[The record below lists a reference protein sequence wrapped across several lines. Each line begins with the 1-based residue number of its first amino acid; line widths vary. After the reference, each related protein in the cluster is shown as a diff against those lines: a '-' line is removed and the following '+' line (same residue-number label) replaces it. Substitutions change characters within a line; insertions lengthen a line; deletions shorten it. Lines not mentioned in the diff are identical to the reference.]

1 MKSMFFLFCFIPA
14 LIFAQTDSIV
24 NYTDI
29 NGMKQGYW
37 IKKDA
42 NGQKIYEGYFK
53 NNIPYGIMRR
63 FHGNGVVKAIM
74 EFDKNDQKK
83 VKVTYFD
90 DTGELSAKGFF
101 YDKKRDSTWQYFGQ
115 SAMLVGE
122 EHYVKGKK
130 HGVSKKYYPSG
141 KIVEEIWYKN
151 GKLDGPWI
159 RYYENGNMRMKTQ
172 QINDKRI
179 GDFYSY
185 FADGKVEIKGF
196 YENDLKDGI
205 WKKFDD
211 KGKVIKEMKF
221 TEGKLENEEAIDKE
235 FTKELEDAEKIITP
249 KTKLVSFTYVSNALG
264 TINPVKELTEIAHK
278 NGAKVLVDAA
288 QAIQHFQIDV
298 QALDCDF
305 LVFSGHKIYGP
316 TGTGILYG
324 KEDILNAMPP
334 FEGGGDMIKTVSFKG
349 TEFNDLPFKFEA
361 GTPHIAGC
369 IALGTAIEY
378 IQKIGLENI
387 QQYEAALLDYAT
399 EQLSQIEGLKIYGTA
414 KNKSAVLSFLLD
426 GIHPYDVGVILD
438 NQGIAIRTGHHCA
451 QPIMEHYNIT
461 GTCRAT
467 FAFYNTKEEIDLL
480 KEGILKAKKMLS

>member
-1 MKSMFFLFCFIPA
+1 MIQPSQM
-14 LIFAQTDSIV
+14 
-24 NYTDI
+24 DI
-29 NGMKQGYW
+29 QQIRADFPILNEKIRGKQLVYLDNG
-37 IKKDA
+37 A
-42 NGQKIYEGYFK
+42 STQKPQAVIDRE
-53 NNIPYGIMRR
+53 N
-63 FHGNGVVKAIM
+63 
-74 EFDKNDQKK
+74 
-83 VKVTYFD
+83 
-90 DTGELSAKGFF
+90 FF
-101 YDKKRDSTWQYFGQ
+101 YEHQYANIHRGVHYLSQIGTDLYEQVRRQIQQFINAKHEHEIIYTKGTTN
-115 SAMLVGE
+115 AINLVA
-122 EHYVKGKK
+122 YTFGKK
-130 HGVSKKYYPSG
+130 FIGEGDEIVVTEMEHHSNIVPWQMLCEEKKC
-141 KIVEEIWYKN
+141 
-151 GKLDGPWI
+151 L
-159 RYYENGNMRMKTQ
+159 
-172 QINDKRI
+172 
-179 GDFYSY
+179 
-185 FADGKVEIKGF
+185 
-196 YENDLKDGI
+196 L
-205 WKKFDD
+205 
-211 KGKVIKEMKF
+211 KVIPLQEDGTIK
-221 TEGKLENEEAIDKE
+221 
-235 FTKELEDAEKIITP
+235 LEDAEKIITP

-467 FAFYNTKEEIDLL
+467 FAFYNTKVEIDLL

>member
-1 MKSMFFLFCFIPA
+1 MIQPSQM
-14 LIFAQTDSIV
+14 
-24 NYTDI
+24 DI
-29 NGMKQGYW
+29 QQIRADFPILNEKIRGKQLVYLDNG
-37 IKKDA
+37 A
-42 NGQKIYEGYFK
+42 STQKPQAVIDRE
-53 NNIPYGIMRR
+53 N
-63 FHGNGVVKAIM
+63 
-74 EFDKNDQKK
+74 
-83 VKVTYFD
+83 
-90 DTGELSAKGFF
+90 FF
-101 YDKKRDSTWQYFGQ
+101 YEHQYANIHRGVHYLSQIGTDLYEQVRRQIQQFINAKHEHEIIYTKGTTN
-115 SAMLVGE
+115 AINLVA
-122 EHYVKGKK
+122 YTFGKK
-130 HGVSKKYYPSG
+130 FIGEGDEIVVTEMEHHSNIVPWQMLCEEKKC
-141 KIVEEIWYKN
+141 I
-151 GKLDGPWI
+151 L
-159 RYYENGNMRMKTQ
+159 
-172 QINDKRI
+172 
-179 GDFYSY
+179 
-185 FADGKVEIKGF
+185 
-196 YENDLKDGI
+196 
-205 WKKFDD
+205 
-211 KGKVIKEMKF
+211 KVIPLQEDGTIK
-221 TEGKLENEEAIDKE
+221 
-235 FTKELEDAEKIITP
+235 LEDAEKIITP

-467 FAFYNTKEEIDLL
+467 FAFYNTKVEIDLL